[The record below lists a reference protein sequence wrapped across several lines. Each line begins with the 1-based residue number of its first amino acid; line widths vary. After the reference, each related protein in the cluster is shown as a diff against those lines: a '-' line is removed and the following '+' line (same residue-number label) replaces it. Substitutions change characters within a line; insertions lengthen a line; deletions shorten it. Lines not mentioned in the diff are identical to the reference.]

1 MKIGRHIV
9 DAPGRSR
16 LDPALDSNNDPY
28 KKCQEEVKARSKSG
42 E

>member
-1 MKIGRHIV
+1 MKIDRHIV

-16 LDPALDSNNDPY
+16 LDPALDSNNDPH
-28 KKCQEEVKARSKSG
+28 KKSREEVKARSKSG